1 MLDLNVLSV
10 LHWGRISHKL
20 NRITFRAHRRSIV
33 KSVGNISFRT
43 SIFAVPIAISYC
55 NWLTLMKALCIK
67 HCQNPPLFQKTYKFH
82 NQKMFTYKN
91 VHLENWLA
99 QSPTLKHG
107 ARNTSC
113 NLHTDKANKM
123 RKELIKMLRVW
134 SFLRQSRVKIK

>member
-1 MLDLNVLSV
+1 MYSQYFIEAEFHTNGKELLLGPIENLLLD
-10 LHWGRISHKL
+10 
-20 NRITFRAHRRSIV
+20 T
-33 KSVGNISFRT
+33 GNISIRT
-43 SIFAVPIAISYC
+43 SIFVVLIVTSYC

-67 HCQNPPLFQKTYKFH
+67 HCQNLPLFQKTYKFH